1 MLCKRAFIYICC
13 FGLYEYSCPYSFE
26 TLYLFNLKGQCF
38 RWEELMWGKEVNYSF
53 KNKYCLVTPFSTCV
67 FNTSINQRS
76 VKQPVCTRASSHKKT
91 HQVLNAFVC
100 LFSPSERGK
109 SYKGEC
115 ISLSC
120 KMNYFCVCV
129 GSVGL
134 SVLELGSGWW
144 LSAFLMTLLHVSE
157 NQTVF
162 RAGLVYSDHV
172 TLQHHSYFIWLLFL
186 LFFTEGSKPSH
197 CPVSSALM
205 LIH

>member
-1 MLCKRAFIYICC
+1 M
-13 FGLYEYSCPYSFE
+13 
-26 TLYLFNLKGQCF
+26 
-38 RWEELMWGKEVNYSF
+38 
-53 KNKYCLVTPFSTCV
+53 
-67 FNTSINQRS
+67 FNTSINQHL

-134 SVLELGSGWW
+134 SVLELGSVRW
-144 LSAFLMTLLHVSE
+144 LSGFLMTLLHVSE
-157 NQTVF
+157 NKTVF

-172 TLQHHSYFIWLLFL
+172 TLEHHSYFIWLLLL

-197 CPVSSALM
+197 LSHQQCSHVNTFIQDLVFPRIILVSGLLHFGLM
-205 LIH
+205 LHFYDMFHVI